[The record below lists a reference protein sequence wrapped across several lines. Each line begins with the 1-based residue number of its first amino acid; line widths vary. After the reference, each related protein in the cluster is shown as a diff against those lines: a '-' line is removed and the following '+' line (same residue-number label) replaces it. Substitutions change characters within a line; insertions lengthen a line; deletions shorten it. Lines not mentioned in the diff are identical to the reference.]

1 MESAMQ
7 IQDSIKY
14 YDHHAA
20 RLSAIW
26 LKEKKVGDLV
36 PFLEELKPNS
46 RVLDLGCGIGMDLA
60 WIQKAGHIGVGVEG
74 SSEMVTRAHQLYPH
88 LEVLNKNL
96 LFLSLK
102 EAEFDG
108 VWVNQTFQ
116 HFPSEQVQRM
126 IATCFRGLK
135 PGGVMGLVVSEG
147 SGSFEDREG
156 DLLGPSRSVYL
167 YTEKALSSMVEQTG
181 FVIKKIGRKN
191 QDASWSYGP
200 QILVLA
206 VRV

>member
-1 MESAMQ
+1 MQ
-7 IQDSIKY
+7 NPDSIRY
-14 YDHHAA
+14 YDHHAP
-20 RLSAIW
+20 RLHSNW
-26 LKEKKVGDLV
+26 LKEKSVADLV
-36 PFLEELKPNS
+36 PFLEQLKPNS
-46 RVLDLGCGIGMDLA
+46 RVLDLGCGNGMDLN
-60 WIQKAGHIGVGVEG
+60 WIEKAGHQGVGIEG
-74 SSEMVTRAHQLYPH
+74 SAQMIEIAHALNPK

-116 HFPSEQVQRM
+116 HFPSELVQRM

-135 PGGVMGLVVSEG
+135 PGGVMGIVVQEG
-147 SGSFEDREG
+147 AGSFEDRDG

-167 YTEKALSSMVEQTG
+167 YTEKALCSMIEQTG
-181 FVIKKIGRKN
+181 FQIKKIGRKT
-191 QDASWSYGP
+191 SSHGP

-206 VRV
+206 NRI